1 MGTVLKTI
9 RSRRGWVFMLA
20 IALVAC
26 GMRTLAAQATATG
39 GNGAGAQ
46 DFDARNFGAHSF
58 DDIDALMQAAV
69 ARGSMPGGVV
79 VIGHK
84 GAVVY
89 RKAFGSRSL
98 EPTHEAMTADTIFD
112 LASLTKVIAT
122 TTAVMQLLDEGRI
135 RLNEPV
141 AAYLPEFAQNGKG
154 QITIRELL
162 THFSG
167 LPPDLDLKEAWQGR
181 DTAFSMAMQTR
192 PMVPPGTR
200 FLYSDINFE
209 VLGFIV
215 EKISGVPLNEY
226 ASTHVFAPLGMTE
239 TTFLPPASWI
249 PRIAPTQYD
258 ENGKMLRGVVHD
270 PTARRMGGVAGHA
283 GLFSTADDL
292 AKFAQELLSESPR
305 ILTREA
311 IAKMTTPQQ
320 PRTAATLR
328 GLGWDIDSPFSSN
341 RGELLPVGS
350 FGHTGFTGTSL
361 WIDPVTNTYIILL
374 TNAVHPNGKGSVKIG
389 RAHV

>member
-1 MGTVLKTI
+1 MFAGRLKVDMGSALKTI
-9 RSRRGWVFMLA
+9 RYWRGWVFLLA
-20 IALVAC
+20 IAWVAC
-26 GMRTLAAQATATG
+26 GVRMLAAQDAATG
-39 GNGAGAQ
+39 ANGASHS
-46 DFDARNFGAHSF
+46 DAHDSGVHNSDAHSF

-79 VIGHK
+79 IIGHN

-98 EPTHEAMTADTIFD
+98 EPTRETMTANTIFD
-112 LASLTKVIAT
+112 LASLTKCIAT
-122 TTAVMQLLDEGRI
+122 TTSVMQLLDEGRI

-154 QITIRELL
+154 QITIRELM

-167 LPPDLDLKEAWQGR
+167 LPPDLDLKEPWRGR
-181 DTAFSMAMQTR
+181 DTAYNMAMQAR
-192 PMVPPGTR
+192 PMYTPGTR

-209 VLGFIV
+209 VLGFVV
-215 EKISGVPLNEY
+215 EKISSMPLNEY
-226 ASTHVFAPLGMTE
+226 VSAHIFAPLGMTE
-239 TTFLPPASWI
+239 TTYLPPASWI

-292 AKFAQELLSESPR
+292 AKFAQNLLSDSPK

-311 IAKMTTPQQ
+311 IAKMSTPATAGDGCKFAWVGMGYRFAVLEQSR
-320 PRTAATLR
+320 RTAAC
-328 GLGWDIDSPFSSN
+328 GVFWAHGIH
-341 RGELLPVGS
+341 
-350 FGHTGFTGTSL
+350 GHF
-361 WIDPVTNTYIILL
+361 
-374 TNAVHPNGKGSVKIG
+374 AVDRS
-389 RAHV
+389 RD